1 MNSSLESFP
10 RSLWWGESKEPA
22 CNLPPVEG
30 DLDVDVAIVGGGITG
45 ISSALHLAEAGLS
58 VAVLEARHIGFG
70 ASGRN
75 GGQVI
80 PGLKYDPSD
89 LVAKYGPEKGQ
100 RLIELAGGAADYV
113 FELIERHGIRCNPVR
128 AGWIQAAHSP
138 IALEAVLRRAGEWQK
153 QGVEVEVL
161 DRDGIATSTGT
172 TRYFGGWRD
181 PRAGAI
187 QPLDYLRGLTRAA
200 IKAGAW
206 VFEKSRVTSLT
217 KRGSGWQLGT
227 AAGKL
232 RARKVIVATN
242 GYTGDLVPKLA
253 QTVLPV
259 QSMQLATEP
268 LPADL
273 ARRVMPGGVVL
284 SETRKLAFYM
294 RQTPEG
300 GFMIGGRGAVGNGE
314 DPSLMAALERGMLRL
329 FPDLERV
336 KIVHRWSGHVA
347 LSMDGLPHLHEPE
360 PNLYCMLAYNGRGIA
375 LATTFGRMMAEEIA
389 RSIPAIYPRSSIK
402 PIPWHPIRRPVMGLG
417 IRWYWLKDSLGLAS
431 K

>member
-1 MNSSLESFP
+1 
-10 RSLWWGESKEPA
+10 
-22 CNLPPVEG
+22 
-30 DLDVDVAIVGGGITG
+30 
-45 ISSALHLAEAGLS
+45 
-58 VAVLEARHIGFG
+58 
-70 ASGRN
+70 
-75 GGQVI
+75 
-80 PGLKYDPSD
+80 
-89 LVAKYGPEKGQ
+89 
-100 RLIELAGGAADYV
+100 
-113 FELIERHGIRCNPVR
+113 
-128 AGWIQAAHSP
+128 
-138 IALEAVLRRAGEWQK
+138 
-153 QGVEVEVL
+153 
-161 DRDGIATSTGT
+161 
-172 TRYFGGWRD
+172 
-181 PRAGAI
+181 
-187 QPLDYLRGLTRAA
+187 
-200 IKAGAW
+200 
-206 VFEKSRVTSLT
+206 VFEKSPVVSLT
-217 KRGSGWQLGT
+217 KQGSGWVLGT

-273 ARRVMPGGVVL
+273 TRKIMPGGVVL

-294 RQTPEG
+294 RQTPAG

-314 DPSLMAALERGMLRL
+314 DPSLMAALERGLLRL
-329 FPDLERV
+329 FPDLAGV

-375 LATTFGRMMAEEIA
+375 LATIFGRMLAEEIA